1 MLKIAKG
8 RISYLAVIGAVIFMT
23 IQVIAN
29 LNLPSLTSDEEY
41 QPNHDPEVTFKR
53 DYV

>member
-8 RISYLAVIGAVIFMT
+8 RISYLAVIFMT